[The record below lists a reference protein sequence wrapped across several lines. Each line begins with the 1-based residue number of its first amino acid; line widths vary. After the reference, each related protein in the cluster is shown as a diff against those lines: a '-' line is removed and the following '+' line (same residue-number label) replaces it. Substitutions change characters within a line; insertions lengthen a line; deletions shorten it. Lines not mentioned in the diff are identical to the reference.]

1 MIKPTITDIAN
12 EMGITPS
19 TVSRALAGS
28 PRVKESTREAIE
40 RKAKEMGYER
50 NVMASNLRKGVAK
63 TVGIIV
69 PRINRQ
75 FFSNVISSAESIL
88 EEAGY
93 TVIICQSHETLEDEI
108 KALKTMRANQV
119 AGVLISHSI
128 QSVNGDHIL
137 ENIHDGVELVQFDR
151 VFDNLPG
158 IKVVNDGV
166 KGSYEATKS
175 LIANGYNKIGTLAG
189 YLGAQ
194 LFKDRKEG
202 YVMALKEAGMP
213 VDEDIIFEDSILRAT
228 GYQSALKAIER
239 GCDALY
245 CAGDFSALG
254 AFDAVR
260 EAGLDVPGQFGIIG
274 TANEHFT
281 GLMSPTMSSLE
292 QRPDRMGTEAARA
305 FLDAVEGKQEDRKI
319 VIPMELIIRQS
330 SSRKQQQ

>member
-75 FFSNVISSAESIL
+75 YFSNIISSAESIL
-88 EEAGY
+88 GEAGY
-93 TVIICQSHETLEDEI
+93 TVIICQSHETLADEI

-128 QSVNGDHIL
+128 QSEDGSHIL
-137 ENIHDGVELVQFDR
+137 ENIPEGVELIQFDR
-151 VFDNLPG
+151 VFADLPG

-175 LIANGYNKIGTLAG
+175 LIDNGYKRIGTLAG
-189 YLGAQ
+189 YLGTQ
-194 LFKDRKEG
+194 LFKNRKEG
-202 YVMALKEAGMP
+202 YVKALKEAGMDI
-213 VDEDIIFEDSILRAT
+213 DEDIIFEDSILRET
-228 GYQSALKAIER
+228 GYKSAKKAIEL

-245 CAGDFSALG
+245 CSGDFSALG
-254 AFDAVR
+254 AFDAAR
-260 EAGLDVPGQFGIIG
+260 EAGLEVPRQFGIIG

-281 GLMSPTMSSLE
+281 GLMSPSMSSLE
-292 QRPDRMGTEAARA
+292 QRPDRMGAEAALA
-305 FLDAVEGKQEDRKI
+305 FLEAVEGKQEDRTI

-330 SSRKQQQ
+330 SSRNEQR